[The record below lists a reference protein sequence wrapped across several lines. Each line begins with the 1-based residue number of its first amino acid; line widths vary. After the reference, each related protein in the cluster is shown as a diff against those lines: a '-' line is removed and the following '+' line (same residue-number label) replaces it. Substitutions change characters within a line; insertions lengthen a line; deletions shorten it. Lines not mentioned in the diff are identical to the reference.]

1 MHQPDML
8 NSQLCDSFAPWR
20 GMTGTSLGSVV
31 DHTTTLLNLLDEV
44 LSIESRG
51 LRLTKDSP
59 LLDAVPGFDSMA
71 VVALIE
77 RIENEFDIAF
87 LDTEIDGSVFSSV
100 STLQTFVEKHLPD

>member
-1 MHQPDML
+1 
-8 NSQLCDSFAPWR
+8 
-20 GMTGTSLGSVV
+20 MTGTSLGSVV

-44 LSIESRG
+44 LSIEARG
-51 LRLTKDSP
+51 LRLTKDSQ

-87 LDTEIDGSVFSSV
+87 LDTEIDGSVFSTV
-100 STLQTFVEKHLPD
+100 SSLQTFVEKHLPD